1 MELDLVLALQEELK
15 VLLQLFQLY
24 HQLVVAEVVLF
35 RVLRVEH
42 KKVVME
48 NLAEV
53 LEVMIL
59 LVQQLE
65 QVIRLQLIHHKE
77 KMVED
82 QFLLVIEVL
91 AEVVLLK

>member
-35 RVLRVEH
+35 RVLRVEN

-48 NLAEV
+48 DLAEV

-59 LVQQLE
+59 LVLLLD